1 MRERDLKELAA
12 LQMRICAKLNE
23 TLGLSQELAEAVER
37 QDQVSVKL
45 LLSSRQKPILEL
57 QELYAAIKLKR
68 CDLSGGDEE
77 DFDRLVSGGAAE
89 TEEERPVAA
98 QQAANQ
104 RLLERLIGLDRRLN
118 EMLCKARSIYK
129 TGRQA

>member
-1 MRERDLKELAA
+1 MK
-12 LQMRICAKLNE
+12 
-23 TLGLSQELAEAVER
+23 
-37 QDQVSVKL
+37 QVSIYTDGAC
-45 LLSSRQKPILEL
+45 SGNPGPGGWGAILIYKENRR
-57 QELYAAIKLKR
+57 E
-68 CDLSGGDEE
+68 LSGGE
-77 DFDRLVSGGAAE
+77 AE

-118 EMLCKARSIYK
+118 EMLCKERSIYK